1 MDHAVIGVGVVVCK
15 EGRILMGKRKGSFG
29 AGTWAFPG
37 GHLEKGETPAECAAR
52 ELSEETGLKV
62 LSFREGPWLYNLIG
76 EKQYLTLSIWVDR
89 FEGEP
94 KLLEPEK
101 CEGWHWFSH
110 NELPSPLFPCARS
123 FFEKTGIQL

>member
-1 MDHAVIGVGVVVCK
+1 
-15 EGRILMGKRKGSFG
+15 MGKRKGSFG

-101 CEGWHWFSH
+101 CE
-110 NELPSPLFPCARS
+110 
-123 FFEKTGIQL
+123 